1 MMDESQVRAI
11 IQEEVRGIINAF
23 EREKDPFALQNAFI
37 EAGNG
42 VDINDLVDRVKE
54 LEAYI
59 DEEPDEQFE
68 VIPETPP
75 VLVLP
80 FLIYLSDGTRFEVT
94 QAQAISG
101 FDPTTHNDW
110 SLEFDVSSSALADY
124 AESGTPAVMTNPLG
138 VSTVNEPVAGEE
150 LLHDADA
157 SASPSPVAQSYYR
170 LPIIRDGKRVCYGGA
185 FRENTYCSGSK
196 GPVVE
201 LLRIS

>member
-1 MMDESQVRAI
+1 MDDQK
-11 IQEEVRGIINAF
+11 N
-23 EREKDPFALQNAFI
+23 DI
-37 EAGNG
+37 EALKA
-42 VDINDLVDRVKE
+42 VVNDLNMR
-54 LEAYI
+54 LMFQ
-59 DEEPDEQFE
+59 EQEMGGAGGGGAMMQTPE
-68 VIPETPP
+68 VGGIQTWI
-75 VLVLP
+75 LGGSGASS
-80 FLIYLSDGTRFEVT
+80 FIIYLADGTRFEVT
-94 QAQAISG
+94 NAQAMTGYDS
-101 FDPTTHNDW
+101 TTHNDW